1 MDTGQEYVEM
11 RIGAIPDL
19 GFGGALKS
27 PITSLATGKEG
38 VYNTAIWVDGKGDWY
53 YIDNELTEQLERQ
66 DQLQDILGY
75 EEFSSYPVS
84 HLLIKLNEFYSTLN
98 WWEGKDGDGG
108 NITWE
113 QLWLAFVMKE
123 KHNKVWD
130 GKEWLKN

>member
-53 YIDNELTEQLERQ
+53 YIDNELTVQLERQ
-66 DQLQDILGY
+66 DQLQGM
-75 EEFSSYPVS
+75 VR
-84 HLLIKLNEFYSTLN
+84 
-98 WWEGKDGDGG
+98 GDGDIVMDLLQDFMGWASQTPHSL
-108 NITWE
+108 NSME
-113 QLWLAFVMKE
+113 QLWLAFAMFELHK
-123 KHNKVWD
+123 KKWD
-130 GKEWLKN
+130 GREWLES